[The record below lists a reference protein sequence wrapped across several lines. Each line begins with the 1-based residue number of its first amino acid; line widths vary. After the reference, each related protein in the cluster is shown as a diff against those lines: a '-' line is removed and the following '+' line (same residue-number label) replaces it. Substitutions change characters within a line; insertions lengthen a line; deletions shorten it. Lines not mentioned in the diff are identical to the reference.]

1 MFGVTVRLMSDGEL
15 TRLEVLRDL
24 DQCRLTT
31 DAAAQL
37 LRLERRQVFRLLKVY
52 RTEGPVGL
60 ISKRR
65 GRSSNRRKP
74 EAVRAKALSIIR
86 EHYWDFGPTLAAEK
100 LREVHEIT
108 LGRET
113 LRLWMIEAG
122 IWADRK
128 QRRKQVHQP
137 RHRRDCVG
145 ELVQIDGCEHWWFE
159 DRGPQ
164 CTLLVFVDDA
174 TSRLMHLQFVESEST
189 FAYFNAAR
197 AYLEAWGKP
206 IAFYSD
212 KHGVFRVNHP
222 GALGGDGMTQFGR
235 ALHALNIDIIC
246 ANSSPAKGRVERA
259 HKTLQ
264 DRLVKELRLAGV
276 RTLSEGNALL
286 PVFIADYNA
295 RFAKPPAN
303 KKDLH
308 RRLRA
313 GDDLEDAF
321 AWKEQRRLS
330 QALTLQYDKVIF
342 ILEPSEPAKAAIG
355 KYVTV
360 FDYPDG
366 RLSIRHN
373 GVELAYRTFDKV
385 RQVDQGAIADNKRL
399 GAVLAMIRDEQ
410 LRRGPERRSGP
421 RRRDQRDARLFKV
434 G

>member
-1 MFGVTVRLMSDGEL
+1 MTVRLMSDGEL

-24 DQCRLTT
+24 DQKRLTT
-31 DAAAQL
+31 EAAGQL
-37 LRLERRQVFRLLKVY
+37 LALERRQVFRLLKAY
-52 RTEGPVGL
+52 RTAGPAGL

-65 GRSSNRRKP
+65 GRHSNRRKP
-74 EAVRAKALSIIR
+74 EAVRSEALSIIR

-100 LREVHEIT
+100 LREVHGIT

-113 LRLWMIEAG
+113 LRLWMIDAG

-197 AYLEAWGKP
+197 GYLEAWGKP

-264 DRLVKELRLAGV
+264 DRLV
-276 RTLSEGNALL
+276 
-286 PVFIADYNA
+286 
-295 RFAKPPAN
+295 
-303 KKDLH
+303 
-308 RRLRA
+308 
-313 GDDLEDAF
+313 
-321 AWKEQRRLS
+321 
-330 QALTLQYDKVIF
+330 
-342 ILEPSEPAKAAIG
+342 
-355 KYVTV
+355 
-360 FDYPDG
+360 
-366 RLSIRHN
+366 
-373 GVELAYRTFDKV
+373 
-385 RQVDQGAIADNKRL
+385 
-399 GAVLAMIRDEQ
+399 
-410 LRRGPERRSGP
+410 
-421 RRRDQRDARLFKV
+421 
-434 G
+434 